1 MTRHTAPRCPPPSCR
16 SRGAGG
22 VATALLVALAVP
34 FSAPAA
40 GRDEPGPPTA
50 TATADPAVLCAV
62 SYGGTVHTIAVAP
75 DTDPYTAEAVGIDER
90 FRFKAVVRGQA
101 PRIEMV
107 KVYVYLETPR
117 QPVLLHEARYLP
129 PFSRA
134 PLPGGFTGEHT
145 VIAPPLERQLHYA
158 CKLP

>member
-1 MTRHTAPRCPPPSCR
+1 MTPITDLHRRLRLGSLRAAS
-16 SRGAGG
+16 GIGI
-22 VATALLVALAVP
+22 ALLLSPLGLGVR
-34 FSAPAA
+34 PAA
-40 GRDEPGPPTA
+40 AQSPPA
-50 TATADPAVLCAV
+50 ALDAAAGPAVRCAV

-75 DTDPYTAEAVGIDER
+75 HTDPYAAEAVDIDER
-90 FRFKAVVRGQA
+90 FRFKAVVRGQT
-101 PRIEMV
+101 PRIEAV

-158 CKLP
+158 CTLP

>member
-1 MTRHTAPRCPPPSCR
+1 MTRDTAPRCLPPSCR
-16 SRGAGG
+16 SRIAGC
-22 VATALLVALAVP
+22 VAAVLLAALAAP
-34 FSAPAA
+34 LSTPASAQDQPPPLPAA
-40 GRDEPGPPTA
+40 A
-50 TATADPAVLCAV
+50 AADPALLCAV
-62 SYGGTVHTIAVAP
+62 SYGGTVRTIAVAP
-75 DTDPYTAEAVGIDER
+75 DTDPYTAESVDIDER
-90 FRFKAVVRGQA
+90 FRFKAVVRGRA
-101 PRIEMV
+101 PRIDVV

-158 CKLP
+158 CTLP